1 MRQKAKSH
9 RVLAF
14 VVGCLISGYIGT
26 SWAFQQPQTTA
37 GNRIRTLRPRSVM
50 LLPVTRNDPSRQTCL
65 HSAHHNHNHDK
76 MTWRDMLIGSS
87 PLIKTF
93 KYVYN
98 RTRIARWL
106 RAKRK
111 KQREEDAHSGIS
123 EGFVDAAHSP
133 WASRFCTI
141 YISIY
146 MLLSVVAYSFIFEKW
161 SIINS
166 LYFATTTFTS
176 VGYGDLCP
184 QTRGGRL
191 FTVFFALYGIS
202 ILGIALGYIGR
213 NLVEAEAGA
222 VEAAEQRIVDALQGR
237 FHRHNDTIAANATAI
252 SSFTVPGDN
261 ITIPHI
267 RPTPKPTLMSV
278 LRHLVLTQAPN
289 ILLIMFFAGIMG
301 RHEGWGWWTSVY
313 YAFITTTTVGLG
325 DIAPASQAARLF
337 AVIFIP
343 LSVAIL
349 GEILSV
355 IGGFLVTKAAH
366 KAEHEFLSREMT
378 FEDLKTMDDNN
389 DGKVSEVEFITHM
402 LVSMDKCDQELI
414 NELRELFVQ
423 LDAQSNGVLEPRD
436 FEILAQRKR
445 NRLRQM
451 GSTVRQGEYV

>member
-1 MRQKAKSH
+1 M
-9 RVLAF
+9 
-14 VVGCLISGYIGT
+14 
-26 SWAFQQPQTTA
+26 
-37 GNRIRTLRPRSVM
+37 GNRIRTASRDGIARPAIITTS
-50 LLPVTRNDPSRQTCL
+50 NFSRWQTCL
-65 HSAHHNHNHDK
+65 RAHHYHNHHK
-76 MTWRDMLIGSS
+76 LTWREVIIGSS
-87 PLIKTF
+87 PLIRTL
-93 KYVYN
+93 KYVYSRA
-98 RTRIARWL
+98 RTARWL

-111 KQREEDAHSGIS
+111 KHQEEEDNHSGITK
-123 EGFVDAAHSP
+123 GFVDAAHSS
-133 WASRFCTI
+133 WASRFCTA

-161 SIINS
+161 SIVNS
-166 LYFATTTFTS
+166 LYFATTVFTS
-176 VGYGDLCP
+176 VGYSDLCP

-222 VEAAEQRIVDALQGR
+222 VEAAEQRIVDALRGR
-237 FHRHNDTIAANATAI
+237 FHRHNDTVSTNATTI

-261 ITIPHI
+261 STIPHV
-267 RPTPKPTLMSV
+267 RPAPKPTLMTV

-289 ILLIMFFAGIMG
+289 ILLIVVLAGIMG

-325 DIAPASQAARLF
+325 DVAPVSQAARLF

-366 KAEHEFLSREMT
+366 KAEHEFLTREMT

-389 DGKVSEVEFITHM
+389 DGQVSEVEFITHM
-402 LVSMDKCDQELI
+402 LVTMDKVDQELI
-414 NELRELFVQ
+414 DELRELFVQ

-436 FEILAQRKR
+436 LEILAQRKR